1 MNTIETKA
9 YAKLN
14 LTLDITGRR
23 ADGYHDLDMVMIS
36 CGLHDVIRIHLDT
49 GKPWQLRSN
58 RPELSDG
65 PNDLTWRAA
74 ETYFA
79 RTGISCTGLTLSLEK
94 RIPAGAGLGGG
105 SSDAAAVL
113 HALNRFYG
121 CPLSLQALCEIG
133 LQLGADV
140 PYCLVRGTQRA
151 LGKGER
157 LTPLPPMPDCWI
169 LLCKPEV
176 SFPTPE
182 LFRAV
187 DARNDIPHPDCRAMA
202 EAICTQDLKQIGRL
216 LGNSFLPV
224 ALERA
229 PEVGS
234 LLQQIQS
241 CGALGATMTG
251 SGSSVFGLFADRNAA
266 EKCGAL
272 LSKCHCQ
279 VFLTR
284 PV

>member
-1 MNTIETKA
+1 MKTIETKA

-23 ADGYHDLDMVMIS
+23 ADGYHNLDMVMIS
-36 CGLHDVIRIHLDT
+36 CSLHDVIRIHLDT
-49 GKPWQLRSN
+49 GESWQLRSN

-79 RTGISCTGLTLSLEK
+79 RTGIPCTGLTLSLEK

-113 HALNRFYG
+113 HALNRFFG
-121 CPLSLQALCEIG
+121 CPLTLQELCEIG
-133 LQLGADV
+133 LQLGSDV

-151 LGKGER
+151 QGKGER
-157 LTPLPPMPDCWI
+157 LTPLSPMPDCWI
-169 LLCKPEV
+169 LLCKPEA

-187 DARNDIPHPDCRAMA
+187 DARSDIPHPDCEAMA
-202 EAICTQDLKQIGRL
+202 AAIGTQDLKQIGLL
-216 LGNSFLPV
+216 LGNSFLPA

-251 SGSSVFGLFADRNAA
+251 SGSCVFGLFEDRKTA
-266 EKCGAL
+266 EKCRVL
-272 LSKCHCQ
+272 LSNHCQ
-279 VFLTR
+279 VFLTY

>member
-157 LTPLPPMPDCWI
+157 LTPLPPCRI
-169 LLCKPEV
+169 VGYCSVNRRFLFQHRSYSGL
-176 SFPTPE
+176 STPE
-182 LFRAV
+182 MIFRTP
-187 DARNDIPHPDCRAMA
+187 I
-202 EAICTQDLKQIGRL
+202 
-216 LGNSFLPV
+216 
-224 ALERA
+224 
-229 PEVGS
+229 VG
-234 LLQQIQS
+234 QWQ
-241 CGALGATMTG
+241 
-251 SGSSVFGLFADRNAA
+251 
-266 EKCGAL
+266 
-272 LSKCHCQ
+272 
-279 VFLTR
+279 R
-284 PV
+284 PSAHRI

>member
-113 HALNRFYG
+113 HALPKEEGYR
-121 CPLSLQALCEIG
+121 
-133 LQLGADV
+133 
-140 PYCLVRGTQRA
+140 
-151 LGKGER
+151 
-157 LTPLPPMPDCWI
+157 
-169 LLCKPEV
+169 
-176 SFPTPE
+176 
-182 LFRAV
+182 
-187 DARNDIPHPDCRAMA
+187 
-202 EAICTQDLKQIGRL
+202 
-216 LGNSFLPV
+216 
-224 ALERA
+224 
-229 PEVGS
+229 
-234 LLQQIQS
+234 
-241 CGALGATMTG
+241 
-251 SGSSVFGLFADRNAA
+251 
-266 EKCGAL
+266 
-272 LSKCHCQ
+272 
-279 VFLTR
+279 
-284 PV
+284 